1 MYTSVH
7 VCRAGAAET
16 KRHLKSQKKKKKK
29 KNKTHPSKEKKK
41 KKKRVQRKKMDFP
54 LEKYPQV
61 IVSINSQYVGFPKFC
76 PL

>member
-16 KRHLKSQKKKKKK
+16 KRHLKSQKKKKK
-29 KNKTHPSKEKKK
+29 NKKK
-41 KKKRVQRKKMDFP
+41 HTLQKKKEKRVQRKKMDFP

>member
-1 MYTSVH
+1 MSVH

-16 KRHLKSQKKKKKK
+16 KRHLKSQKKKKKEK
-29 KNKTHPSKEKKK
+29 KKPHPSKEK

>member
-29 KNKTHPSKEKKK
+29 QNTLQNKKK
-41 KKKRVQRKKMDFP
+41 KSAEKKMDFP
-54 LEKYPQV
+54 LENYPQV

>member
-16 KRHLKSQKKKKKK
+16 KRHLKSQLTPFKKKKKK
-29 KNKTHPSKEKKK
+29 KSAE
-41 KKKRVQRKKMDFP
+41 KKMDFP
-54 LEKYPQV
+54 LENYPQV